1 MQDVV
6 IPQDSHSDKPAEAV
20 SRSPRLATGQPL
32 QSSGEYPQYSFLAV
46 VYSDPRQASR
56 VLKALQTLK
65 SPKLTD
71 LDEAVYVT
79 RDKRG
84 RTLLQEPRPRR
95 KKNIIGD
102 SVVGMMAGAIL
113 LAPID
118 GSSLVEAT
126 DTVRRK
132 VANVSLEDEF
142 VRTVRARMEPDSSTI
157 FLLIQRV
164 RATEII
170 PRITPYGGT
179 MLETSITRDERI
191 RLAAL
196 EALRTH

>member
-6 IPQDSHSDKPAEAV
+6 IP
-20 SRSPRLATGQPL
+20 RLDTGQPL

-46 VYSDPRQASR
+46 VYSDPRQAGR
-56 VLKALQTLK
+56 VLKALQALK

-179 MLETSITRDERI
+179 MLETSVTRDERI